1 MSRVG
6 GAAVYRLEQRPVVP
20 LGVVDDSSVD
30 AAAKDGQSDEDPTGS
45 ERRHQPELNK
55 VGSVEKKAPIDN
67 EFAADFGDDEEDD
80 SARMSRMNQVMQGVA
95 RQVSLDPNDGM
106 DL

>member
-1 MSRVG
+1 M
-6 GAAVYRLEQRPVVP
+6 
-20 LGVVDDSSVD
+20 
-30 AAAKDGQSDEDPTGS
+30 
-45 ERRHQPELNK
+45 
-55 VGSVEKKAPIDN
+55 PIDN

>member
-1 MSRVG
+1 MPPRRMARATTRTRPARN
-6 GAAVYRLEQRPVVP
+6 AA
-20 LGVVDDSSVD
+20 
-30 AAAKDGQSDEDPTGS
+30 
-45 ERRHQPELNK
+45 HQPELNK
-55 VGSVEKKAPIDN
+55 AGTVEKKAPIDN